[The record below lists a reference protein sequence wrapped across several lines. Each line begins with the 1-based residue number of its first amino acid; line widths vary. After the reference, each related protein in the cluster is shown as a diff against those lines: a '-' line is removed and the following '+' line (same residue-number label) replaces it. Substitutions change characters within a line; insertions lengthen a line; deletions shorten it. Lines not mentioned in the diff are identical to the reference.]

1 MCLIMAFI
9 ETLRIRYGDVIKFML
24 FAGAKKTNLT
34 KTPSISYDNGFY
46 FVKERVHS

>member
-24 FAGAKKTNLT
+24 FAGAKKNKFNQNSFHKLW
-34 KTPSISYDNGFY
+34 
-46 FVKERVHS
+46 